1 MPRRLLGIALLLGYV
16 VMGAQPSVAGGALA
30 IALPPDV
37 VKTGFS
43 YGSAYNY
50 PSKEEA
56 GKRALERCRDTKS
69 DVRKKLCK
77 VIQTFENQCVAVA
90 MDPADGTPG
99 VSWSI
104 MNDLRAAEAD
114 ALAKC
119 EATDGAGRRA
129 ACKVHNSGC
138 DGTAKQ

>member
-1 MPRRLLGIALLLGYV
+1 
-16 VMGAQPSVAGGALA
+16 VAGGALA

-77 VIQTFENQCVAVA
+77 VQTFENQCVAVA

-99 VSWSI
+99 VGWSI

-119 EATDGAGRRA
+119 EATAGPGRRA